1 MLEDSATLQAS
12 RAQYSSEPQY
22 RNATLPPFVLRGD
35 FIDGQTYWIGELT
48 TQVLTHTRARAHT
61 HTHVHTHACAARA
74 RSLTV

>member
-12 RAQYSSEPQY
+12 RAQYSSEPRY

-48 TQVLTHTRARAHT
+48 TQVLTHTRARARAHT
-61 HTHVHTHACAARA
+61 HTYTRTCAPRARA
-74 RSLTV
+74 H